1 MDIKLQQL
9 TLQWRKSLESI
20 DLSSHISYIHGPIS
34 VGKSSIMR
42 LIDYCLGGT
51 ITYTPAISQ
60 ELVSVELLARIA
72 DVDVLLKRDKESN
85 NAVEVTW
92 QNNQNQSG
100 SVRAPIKKAS
110 SQPIWANDVFNLS
123 DLIFHLAGL
132 TPIKVRRSK
141 QDEKSPLIRL
151 SFRDLLWYC
160 YLAQDHLDS
169 SFYRLEDTFRS
180 LKSRDAMRFVT
191 GFYSE
196 RMNELE
202 IEFDRVRSTR
212 LAKVEAAKQIHSFLQ
227 DLGYEGQSDVTATIS
242 ATEKDL
248 HCAQHKQATLRQQH
262 QAETH
267 FADELR
273 RKLRALSDTLAQEEE
288 ALADL
293 DERIAEQE
301 GLKAEL
307 LSARFKLAR
316 AESASAILSGVSFEY
331 CPACATDLEGLHQPS
346 ACHLCGS
353 GSDSSIPQ
361 NDSVPQAEIVK
372 RDLTSRIEELTESIK
387 RHKSSHRKQKRL
399 VAKIQQKKAALD
411 AQLTRELANYDSAY
425 LARSREVERRIA
437 TLQERKRGLKETVKM
452 AEAIT
457 ELEKEADCLKKKEE
471 ELKRAQ
477 KSENSKLA
485 DAEKRIQE
493 IEQVYLESLLRV
505 RVPGIGKGD
514 KVEIN
519 RRTWMPWII
528 PEKGDAYT
536 FYNAGSGGKKTLLN
550 VCYALSVHHVAAKHR
565 LPLPTF
571 LMIDTPMKNIG
582 EDVNQDISLSFYKYL
597 YDLASSSLSST
608 QIIII
613 DKEYFTPPADKGLDV
628 SEQYM
633 SDGNPLIP
641 YYRGP

>member
-1 MDIKLQQL
+1 MNIKLQNL
-9 TLQWRKSLESI
+9 TLQWRKSLESV

-42 LIDYCLGGT
+42 LIDYCLGGS
-51 ITYTPAISQ
+51 IKHTPAISQ
-60 ELVSVELLARIA
+60 ELVSVELLARMGKYDI
-72 DVDVLLKRDKESN
+72 LLKRDKDSN
-85 NAVEVTW
+85 NVEVTW

-100 SVRAPIKKAS
+100 SVRAPIKAS
-110 SQPIWANDVFNLS
+110 RQPIWADDVFNLS
-123 DLIFHLAGL
+123 DFIFHLAGL

-141 QDEKSPLIRL
+141 QDDNSPLIRL

-160 YLAQDHLDS
+160 YLDQHHLDS
-169 SFYRLEDTFRS
+169 SFYRLEDPFRR

-202 IEFDRVRSTR
+202 IEFDRVRSGR
-212 LAKVEAAKQIHSFLQ
+212 LAKLEAAKQIRSFLQ
-227 DLGYEGQSDVTATIS
+227 DFGYEDESDVTATIN
-242 ATEKDL
+242 AHDTEL
-248 HCAQHKQATLRQQH
+248 HGAQRKHATLRKQH

-273 RKLRALSDTLAQEEE
+273 RTLRRLSDTLAQEEE

-316 AESASAILSGVSFEY
+316 AESTSAILSGVSFEY
-331 CPACATDLEGLHQPS
+331 CPACGTDLEGLHQAS

-353 GSDSSIPQ
+353 HPARQ
-361 NDSVPQAEIVK
+361 ENNSVPQAEIVK
-372 RDLTSRIEELTESIK
+372 RDLSSRIEELTESIK
-387 RHKSSHRKQKRL
+387 RHKRSHRKQKRL
-399 VAKIQQKKAALD
+399 VAKIQQKKATLD
-411 AQLTRELANYDSAY
+411 AQLTMELADYDSAY

-457 ELEKEADCLKKKEE
+457 ELEKEAACGGEQQE
-471 ELKRAQ
+471 ALKRAQ
-477 KSENSKLA
+477 EAENSKLA
-485 DAEKRIQE
+485 EAEKRIQE

-505 RVPGIGKGD
+505 KVPGIGKGD

-536 FYNAGSGGKKTLLN
+536 FYDAGSGGKKTLLN
-550 VCYALSVHHVAAKHR
+550 VCYALSVHNVAAKHG

-582 EDVNQDISLSFYKYL
+582 EDVNQNISLSFYKYL
-597 YDLASSSLSST
+597 YDLASSTLSTT

-613 DKEYFTPPADKGLDV
+613 DKEYFAPPAGEGLDV

-633 SDGNPLIP
+633 SDDNPLIP

>member
-1 MDIKLQQL
+1 MDIKLQKL
-9 TLQWRKSLESI
+9 TLQWRKSLESL
-20 DLSSHISYIHGPIS
+20 DLSSDISYIHGPIS

-42 LIDYCLGGT
+42 LIDYCLGGS

-72 DVDVLLKRDKESN
+72 DYDVLLKRDKESN

-92 QNNQNQSG
+92 QNNKNQSG
-100 SVRAPIKKAS
+100 SVRTPIKAS
-110 SQPIWANDVFNLS
+110 RQPIWADNVFNLS
-123 DLIFHLAGL
+123 DLIFHLADL

-141 QDEKSPLIRL
+141 QDENSPLIRL

-160 YLAQDHLDS
+160 YLDQHHLDS
-169 SFYRLEDTFRS
+169 SFYRLQDPFRS

-202 IEFDRVRSTR
+202 IEFDRVRSGR
-212 LAKVEAAKQIHSFLQ
+212 LAKLEAAKQIRSFLQ
-227 DLGYEGQSDVTATIS
+227 DFGYEHESDVTATIN
-242 ATEKDL
+242 ATENEL
-248 HCAQHKQATLRQQH
+248 HCAQRKQATLREQH

-331 CPACATDLEGLHQPS
+331 CPACGTDLEELHQPS

-353 GSDSSIPQ
+353 HSAMPQ
-361 NDSVPQAEIVK
+361 NNSVPQAEIVK

-387 RHKSSHRKQKRL
+387 RHKRSHRKQKRV
-399 VAKIQQKKAALD
+399 VAKIQQKKATLD
-411 AQLTRELANYDSAY
+411 AQLTMELAHYDSAY
-425 LARSREVERRIA
+425 LARSREIERRIA
-437 TLQERKRGLKETVKM
+437 TLQERKRGLDKMIKM

-457 ELEKEADCLKKKEE
+457 QLEKEAACFKEQEEALKK
-471 ELKRAQ
+471 AQ
-477 KSENSKLA
+477 EAEKSKLA
-485 DAEKRIQE
+485 EAEKRIQE

-505 RVPGIGKGD
+505 KVPGIRKGD

-519 RRTWMPWII
+519 RRTWIPWII

-536 FYNAGSGGKKTLLN
+536 FYDAGSGGKKTLLN
-550 VCYALSVHHVAAKHR
+550 VCYALSVHHVAAKHG

-582 EDVNQDISLSFYKYL
+582 EDVNKNISLSFYKYL
-597 YDLASSSLSST
+597 YDLARSSLSTT

-613 DKEYFTPPADKGLDV
+613 DKEYFAPPADKGLDV

-633 SDGNPLIP
+633 SDDNPLIP

>member
-1 MDIKLQQL
+1 MNIKLQRL

-42 LIDYCLGGT
+42 LIDYSLGGS

-72 DVDVLLKRDKESN
+72 DYDVLLKRDKESK

-141 QDEKSPLIRL
+141 QDENSPLIRL

-169 SFYRLEDTFRS
+169 SFYRLEDPFRS

-202 IEFDRVRSTR
+202 VEFDRVRNER
-212 LAKVEAAKQIHSFLQ
+212 QAKQEAAKQIRSFLQ
-227 DLGYEGQSDVTATIS
+227 ELGYEHEADVTATIN
-242 ATEKDL
+242 ATENEL
-248 HCAQHKQATLRQQH
+248 RGLQHKQATLREEH

-293 DERIAEQE
+293 DERITEQE
-301 GLKAEL
+301 SLKAEL

-331 CPACATDLEGLHQPS
+331 CPACGTDLEGLHQPS
-346 ACHLCGS
+346 ACHLCGC
-353 GSDSSIPQ
+353 DSSKAQ
-361 NDSVPQAEIVK
+361 NHSVPQAEIVK

-387 RHKSSHRKQKRL
+387 RHKSSRRKQKRL
-399 VAKIQQKKAALD
+399 VVKIQQKKATLD
-411 AQLTRELANYDSAY
+411 AQLTRELADYDSAY
-425 LARSREVERRIA
+425 LARSREVERHMA
-437 TLQERKRGLKETVKM
+437 TLQERKRGLKEMIKM
-452 AEAIT
+452 AEVIT
-457 ELEKEADCLKKKEE
+457 QLENEAACFKKREE

-477 KSENSKLA
+477 ENENSKLA

-493 IEQVYLESLLRV
+493 IEQLYLESLLRV
-505 RVPGIGKGD
+505 KVPGVRKGD
-514 KVEIN
+514 QVKIN
-519 RRTWMPWII
+519 RRTWIPWII

-536 FYNAGSGGKKTLLN
+536 FYDAGSGGKKTLLN
-550 VCYALSVHHVAAKHR
+550 VCYALSVHNVAARHG

-571 LMIDTPMKNIG
+571 IMIDTPMKNIG
-582 EDVNQDISLSFYKYL
+582 EDVNKNISLSFYKYL
-597 YDLASSSLSST
+597 YDLASSTLSST

-613 DKEYFTPPADKGLDV
+613 DKEYFAPPAHKGLDV

-633 SDGNPLIP
+633 SDDNPLIP